1 MIDHV
6 ILVIIVV
13 VLILIGHFIKR
24 RRISSYIKCEDF
36 TTEFNNIFFDFV
48 NDTFTTYR
56 INSSKYNTVI
66 MQVDKIQQELGM
78 DGVLNSFYDP
88 LHHMQGRNY

>member
-1 MIDHV
+1 MIYHV
-6 ILVIIVV
+6 IPVIIVV
-13 VLILIGHFIKR
+13 VLILIGH
-24 RRISSYIKCEDF
+24 
-36 TTEFNNIFFDFV
+36 FNNIFFDFV

-78 DGVLNSFYDP
+78 DGVLNSFYAP